1 MKKLVLS
8 LVLVAGLAFAANAQQ
23 GGGRMAQATPEEKVK
38 QLDEKV
44 KLSAEQKTKAT
55 VVYTEAAE
63 AQKKMREEM
72 QAGGDRQAMMEHMQK
87 MNEDTDKKLNAVL
100 VAGLTFV
107 ANAQQGGGRMGQAS
121 PTEKVKQL
129 DDKVKL
135 SDEQKTK
142 ATVVYSE
149 TADSQKKMREEM
161 QAGGDRQGMM
171 EKMQKMN
178 ADTDKKLNEMLTA
191 DQQKA
196 YKTWQDEVKA
206 AREKMMR
213 ERQGGGE

>member
-44 KLSAEQKTKAT
+44 KLSDEQKTKAT

-72 QAGGDRQAMMEHMQK
+72 QAG
-87 MNEDTDKKLNAVL
+87 V
-100 VAGLTFV
+100 
-107 ANAQQGGGRMGQAS
+107 
-121 PTEKVKQL
+121 
-129 DDKVKL
+129 
-135 SDEQKTK
+135 
-142 ATVVYSE
+142 
-149 TADSQKKMREEM
+149 
-161 QAGGDRQGMM
+161 DRQGMM
-171 EKMQKMN
+171 EKMQKMT

-191 DQQKA
+191 DQQKT
-196 YKTWQDEVKA
+196 YKTWQDELKA